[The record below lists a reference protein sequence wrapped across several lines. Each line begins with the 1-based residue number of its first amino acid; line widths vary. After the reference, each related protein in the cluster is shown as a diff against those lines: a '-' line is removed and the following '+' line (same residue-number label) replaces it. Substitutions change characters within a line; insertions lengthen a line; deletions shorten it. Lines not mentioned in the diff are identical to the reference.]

1 MEKRGV
7 GGDKSGKRGYDPE
20 EDGGEFEKEETV
32 ICVLAERL
40 HCLTGRRERVKS
52 HTASL
57 FLLVFF
63 FYQVTCNVLIYVFLN
78 IKFSY

>member
-63 FYQVTCNVLIYVFLN
+63 FLP
-78 IKFSY
+78 SYMQCSHIRIFKYKI